1 MSDEQRVDLSLIGEV
16 AAQLMEGIEEGIA
29 SSLEPGEQPPVVKL
43 AGVVVELEWPPN
55 EANEGFG
62 STSIRYGCS
71 DPRVWIQKA
80 LFAEASDIADRG
92 RREAGA

>member
-1 MSDEQRVDLSLIGEV
+1 MSEDQRVDLSLIGEV

-29 SSLEPGEQPPVVKL
+29 ASLEPGDEPPVVKM
-43 AGVVVELEWPPN
+43 AGVVVELEWPPS

-71 DPRVWIQKA
+71 DSRVWIQKA

-92 RREAGA
+92 RQAAGD